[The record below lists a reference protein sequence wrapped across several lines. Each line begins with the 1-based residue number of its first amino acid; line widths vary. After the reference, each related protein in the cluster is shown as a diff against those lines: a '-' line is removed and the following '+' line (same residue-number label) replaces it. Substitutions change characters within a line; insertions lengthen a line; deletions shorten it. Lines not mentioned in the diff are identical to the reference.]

1 MGNIYAQRIDAIR
14 SIMNSKGIDAM
25 VITGSDPHNSE
36 YPASRWKQ
44 VEWVSGFT
52 GEAGDLVITAD
63 HAGLWTD
70 TRYFIQAVQ
79 QLAGTGVE
87 LHKTR
92 VPEQVLIPEWLA
104 NVKFAEKRG
113 TVVVAVDGLSQPVSS
128 VEDIRMLSSE
138 ADVPMLKLMTSLTC
152 SRLWTCLIS
161 WISCGRTD
169 LPSLHLLSS
178 HWEKIRQGSHA
189 WRRSYGSDICSKRE
203 SATRY

>member
-14 SIMNSKGIDAM
+14 SIMKSKGIDAM

-63 HAGLWTD
+63 HAGLCTD

-128 VEDIRMLSSE
+128 VEDIKDAFIGS
-138 ADVPMLKLMTSLTC
+138 
-152 SRLWTCLIS
+152 
-161 WISCGRTD
+161 GRANAETD
-169 LPSLHLLSS
+169 
-178 HWEKIRQGSHA
+178 
-189 WRRSYGSDICSKRE
+189 D
-203 SATRY
+203 